1 MANAPLL
8 TRDKLFEIARTLPP
22 APRVLAEL
30 SHLIED
36 INVDLA
42 EVAALIKRDAAL
54 TARIMRI
61 SNSVFYGN
69 ARTGAIEEAVNRV
82 GLSEVHRL
90 VGLVATNRLADRP
103 LTYYGVSAEALREH
117 MLYTALANEAL
128 AELTEIDA
136 RNAYTAG
143 LMRTLGILVLDRLA
157 ERIPGFQ
164 PYDHAIQG
172 SYPNWEGRIFGLTN
186 CDVAALIFA
195 DWRFPPV
202 ITSSVRD
209 HYLLHEEDLRN
220 REASLLN
227 LACRLVAVAGFGLPG
242 EHRYWE
248 LSLRKLDAA
257 QLTESQVEFAAERA
271 AQRFDRLRAS
281 LH

>member
-69 ARTGAIEEAVNRV
+69 VRTGAIEEAVNRV

-103 LTYYGVSAEALREH
+103 LTYYGVSTDALREH

>member
-103 LTYYGVSAEALREH
+103 LTYYGVSADALREH

-164 PYDHAIQG
+164 PYDHAVQG

-227 LACRLVAVAGFGLPG
+227 LACRLVAVAGFGLTG

>member
-164 PYDHAIQG
+164 PYDHAVQG
-172 SYPNWEGRIFGLTN
+172 SYPTWEGRIFGLTN

-227 LACRLVAVAGFGLPG
+227 LACRLVAVAGFGLTG